1 MVSNFS
7 QVVSMSI
14 LLTKDDSQETIEV
27 EGGGKALNLHKMIS
41 KGAPIPEFIVVANS
55 FFPEVY

>member
-1 MVSNFS
+1 
-7 QVVSMSI
+7 MSI

-27 EGGGKALNLHKMIS
+27 EGGGKAINLHKMIS

-55 FFPEVY
+55 FFQKFIEDNIFASN

>member
-1 MVSNFS
+1 
-7 QVVSMSI
+7 MSI